1 MRQSLPRLLREISS
15 DRRGV
20 TALEYGL
27 LAGIVAVTLIGILTT
42 FEGSLQTLFNNV
54 DANVSAIGSN
64 TTLTSGG

>member
-1 MRQSLPRLLREISS
+1 MQSSLSRLLRDFRD

-42 FEGSLQTLFNNV
+42 FEADLQRLFNNV
-54 DANVSAIGSN
+54 DTNISALGSN

>member
-1 MRQSLPRLLREISS
+1 MSRFLSPLLR
-15 DRRGV
+15 DFRNDLRGV

-42 FEGSLQTLFNNV
+42 FEGDLQRLFNNV
-54 DANVSAIGSN
+54 DTNISVLGSN

>member
-1 MRQSLPRLLREISS
+1 MPSSPSRLFREFRD

-42 FEGSLQTLFNNV
+42 FEGDLQTLFNNV
-54 DANVSAIGSN
+54 DTNISVLGSN

>member
-1 MRQSLPRLLREISS
+1 MSRFLSPLLRDFRN

-42 FEGSLQTLFNNV
+42 FEGDLQTLFKNV
-54 DANVSAIGSN
+54 DTNISVLGSN

>member
-1 MRQSLPRLLREISS
+1 MSRFLSPLLHDFRN

-42 FEGSLQTLFNNV
+42 FEGDLQTLFNNV
-54 DANVSAIGSN
+54 DTNISVLGSN

>member
-1 MRQSLPRLLREISS
+1 MSRFLSPLLSDFRN

-42 FEGSLQTLFNNV
+42 FEGDLQTLFNNV
-54 DANVSAIGSN
+54 DTNISVLGSN